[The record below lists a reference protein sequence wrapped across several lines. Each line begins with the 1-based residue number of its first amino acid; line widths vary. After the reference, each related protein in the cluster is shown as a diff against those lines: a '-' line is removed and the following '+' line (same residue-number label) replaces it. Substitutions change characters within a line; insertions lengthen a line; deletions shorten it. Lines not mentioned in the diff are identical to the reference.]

1 MESGVLELTFV
12 YITIIVYQSPLS
24 LVTAIL
30 PVTLVYVAFAVDGD
44 TISMGS
50 VVDGLA
56 DEVEIRH
63 LDDFELDK

>member
-12 YITIIVYQSPLS
+12 YITIIVYQSPFS

-50 VVDGLA
+50 VVNRLA

-63 LDDFELDK
+63 LYDFELDK